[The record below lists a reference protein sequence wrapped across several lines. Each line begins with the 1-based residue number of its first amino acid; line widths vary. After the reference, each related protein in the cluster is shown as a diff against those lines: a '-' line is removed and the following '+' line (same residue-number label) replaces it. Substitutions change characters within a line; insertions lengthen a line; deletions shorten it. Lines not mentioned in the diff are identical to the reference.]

1 MQTPSTEPEKAA
13 PASNPPQGPRRS
25 VWPVALGSILLG
37 GLVGGGGVWVA
48 LHSIQ
53 AEPPK
58 GAVVSLPPTA
68 APKAIY
74 QCPMHPTITSDHP
87 GDCPVCGMKLVLVTT
102 PTDGQASAAGAAHG
116 KRKIAFYRSPMDPK
130 QTSAVPRKDAMGM
143 DYVPVYVEEAS
154 ARSDTEVKGR
164 ATITI
169 DPARQQMIGLRT
181 APVVL
186 GEVGGAF
193 RTVGRLEVDPTLVKK
208 TNVKVE
214 GYVEHVY
221 VNFAGQRVHKG
232 EPLFS
237 IYSPA
242 LLSAQQEYVLALQA
256 GSTPGAGSAAQNA
269 ALLAAT
275 RRKLELWDIPAR
287 ELERLEQTRTPDKT
301 LTILSPIAGVVTA
314 KNIVE
319 GSHLNA
325 GDAPY
330 EITDLSMVWVMVDAY
345 ESDLARVHVGMNA
358 TLSLPAYPN
367 RVFSGQ
373 VKFIDPLLDPNT
385 RTVKVH
391 LHFANPTGELKP
403 ELYGE
408 VVLQNAT
415 RSGLRIPRDA
425 VLHSGTQAVVFV
437 ALEQGKFR
445 PVQVQLGQ
453 IAGDQVEVVSGLEEG
468 QSVVTRA
475 NFLIDSESQ
484 LRASLADLTGR

>member
-1 MQTPSTEPEKAA
+1 
-13 PASNPPQGPRRS
+13 
-25 VWPVALGSILLG
+25 
-37 GLVGGGGVWVA
+37 
-48 LHSIQ
+48 
-53 AEPPK
+53 
-58 GAVVSLPPTA
+58 
-68 APKAIY
+68 
-74 QCPMHPTITSDHP
+74 
-87 GDCPVCGMKLVLVTT
+87 MKLVLVTT

-193 RTVGRLEVDPTLVKK
+193 RTVGRIEVDPTLVKK

-345 ESDLARVHVGMNA
+345 ESDLARVRVGMAA
-358 TLSLPAYPN
+358 TLTLPAYAN
-367 RVFSGQ
+367 REFRGSVQ
-373 VKFIDPLLDPNT
+373 FIDPMLDPST

-391 LHFANPTGELKP
+391 LHFANPLGELMP
-403 ELYGE
+403 QLYGE
-408 VVLQNAT
+408 VVLKGETRTGLSVPLDAVI
-415 RSGLRIPRDA
+415 RSGNK
-425 VLHSGTQAVVFV
+425 AVVFV
-437 ALEQGKFR
+437 ALDGGKFR
-445 PVQVQLGQ
+445 PAEVQLGQ
-453 IAGDQVEVVSGLEEG
+453 RSGDQIEVISGVSAD
-468 QSVVTRA
+468 QRVVTRA
-475 NFLIDSESQ
+475 NFLVDSESQ
-484 LRASLADLTGR
+484 LRASLADVAG